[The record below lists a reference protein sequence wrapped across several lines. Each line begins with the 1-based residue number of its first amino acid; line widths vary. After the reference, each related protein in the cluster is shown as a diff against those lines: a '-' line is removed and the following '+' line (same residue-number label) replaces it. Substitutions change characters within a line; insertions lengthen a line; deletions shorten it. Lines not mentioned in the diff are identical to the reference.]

1 MKVYTM
7 DSLYLYTGLAL
18 IIIGAIL
25 FFLAIYMIDKH
36 EKKLMENERLY
47 KSFMREK
54 QNEKR
59 KLEKADKL
67 IATIINKRFIK

>member
-1 MKVYTM
+1 MVIMINTFNII
-7 DSLYLYTGLAL
+7 GLAL

-59 KLEKADKL
+59 KLEKADKI

>member
-1 MKVYTM
+1 MVIMINTFNII
-7 DSLYLYTGLAL
+7 GLSL
-18 IIIGAIL
+18 IILGGVL

-59 KLEKADKL
+59 NTEKSFKTV
-67 IATIINKRFIK
+67 ATIINKRFNK

>member
-1 MKVYTM
+1 M
-7 DSLYLYTGLAL
+7 DNLYLYTGIAL

-54 QNEKR
+54 QKEKINV
-59 KLEKADKL
+59 EKSFKTV
-67 IATIINKRFIK
+67 ATIINKRFNK

>member
-1 MKVYTM
+1 MKAYTM
-7 DSLYLYTGLAL
+7 DSIYLYTGIAL

-54 QNEKR
+54 QKEKR
-59 KLEKADKL
+59 NVEKSFKTV
-67 IATIINKRFIK
+67 ATIINKRFNK

>member
-1 MKVYTM
+1 MF
-7 DSLYLYTGLAL
+7 TGLAL
-18 IIIGAIL
+18 IILGAIL

-47 KSFMREK
+47 KSFMKEK

-59 KLEKADKL
+59 NVEKSFKTV
-67 IATIINKRFIK
+67 ATIINKRFNK

>member
-1 MKVYTM
+1 
-7 DSLYLYTGLAL
+7 
-18 IIIGAIL
+18 
-25 FFLAIYMIDKH
+25 
-36 EKKLMENERLY
+36 MENERLY

>member
-1 MKVYTM
+1 MVIMINTFNII
-7 DSLYLYTGLAL
+7 GLSL
-18 IIIGAIL
+18 IILGGGL

>member
-1 MKVYTM
+1 MVIMINTFNII
-7 DSLYLYTGLAL
+7 GLAL

-25 FFLAIYMIDKH
+25 FFLAIYMIAKH

-67 IATIINKRFIK
+67 IATIINKRFSK

>member
-1 MKVYTM
+1 M
-7 DSLYLYTGLAL
+7 DSLYLYAGLAL
-18 IIIGAIL
+18 IILGAIL

-54 QNEKR
+54 QNEI
-59 KLEKADKL
+59 LKA
-67 IATIINKRFIK
+67 IHESNF

>member
-1 MKVYTM
+1 MINTINII
-7 DSLYLYTGLAL
+7 GLSL
-18 IIIGAIL
+18 IILGAIL
-25 FFLAIYMIDKH
+25 FCLAIYMIARY

-67 IATIINKRFIK
+67 IATIINKRFNK

>member
-1 MKVYTM
+1 MF
-7 DSLYLYTGLAL
+7 TGLAL
-18 IIIGAIL
+18 IILGAIL

-59 KLEKADKL
+59 NTEKSFKTV
-67 IATIINKRFIK
+67 ATIINKRFNK

>member
-1 MKVYTM
+1 M
-7 DSLYLYTGLAL
+7 SNLYLYTGLAL
-18 IIIGAIL
+18 IILGAIL
-25 FFLAIYMIDKH
+25 FFLAIYMIAKH

-67 IATIINKRFIK
+67 IATIINNRFIK

>member
-1 MKVYTM
+1 MVIMINTFNII
-7 DSLYLYTGLAL
+7 GLSL
-18 IIIGAIL
+18 IILGGVL

-67 IATIINKRFIK
+67 IATIINNRFIK

>member
-1 MKVYTM
+1 MINTINII
-7 DSLYLYTGLAL
+7 GLSL
-18 IIIGAIL
+18 IILGAIL

-67 IATIINKRFIK
+67 IATIINKRFSK

>member
-1 MKVYTM
+1 MVIMINTFNII
-7 DSLYLYTGLAL
+7 GLAL

>member
-1 MKVYTM
+1 M
-7 DSLYLYTGLAL
+7 DSLYLYTGIAL
-18 IIIGAIL
+18 IILGAIL

-67 IATIINKRFIK
+67 IATIINKRFSK

>member
-1 MKVYTM
+1 MVIMINTFNII
-7 DSLYLYTGLAL
+7 GLSL
-18 IIIGAIL
+18 IILGGVL

-59 KLEKADKL
+59 KLEKADKI

>member
-1 MKVYTM
+1 MINTFNII
-7 DSLYLYTGLAL
+7 GLAL
-18 IIIGAIL
+18 IILGAIL

>member
-1 MKVYTM
+1 M

-25 FFLAIYMIDKH
+25 FFLAIYIIDKH

-59 KLEKADKL
+59 NVEKSFKTV
-67 IATIINKRFIK
+67 ATIINKRFDK

>member
-1 MKVYTM
+1 MVIMINTFNII
-7 DSLYLYTGLAL
+7 GLAH

-59 KLEKADKL
+59 NTEKSFKTV
-67 IATIINKRFIK
+67 ATIINKRFNK

>member
-1 MKVYTM
+1 M
-7 DSLYLYTGLAL
+7 DNLYLYAGLAL
-18 IIIGAIL
+18 IILGAIL

-67 IATIINKRFIK
+67 IATIINKRFSK

>member
-1 MKVYTM
+1 MINTINII
-7 DSLYLYTGLAL
+7 GLSL
-18 IIIGAIL
+18 IILGAIL
-25 FFLAIYMIDKH
+25 FCLAIYMIARY

-67 IATIINKRFIK
+67 ITTIINKRFDK

>member
-67 IATIINKRFIK
+67 IATIINNRFIK

>member
-36 EKKLMENERLY
+36 EKKLIENERLY

-54 QNEKR
+54 QKEKR

>member
-1 MKVYTM
+1 M
-7 DSLYLYTGLAL
+7 SNLYLYTGLAL
-18 IIIGAIL
+18 IILGAIL
-25 FFLAIYMIDKH
+25 FFLAIYMIAKH

-54 QNEKR
+54 QNEKI
-59 KLEKADKL
+59 KLEKGDKL

>member
-1 MKVYTM
+1 MKVYMTIN
-7 DSLYLYTGLAL
+7 LVIYTGIAL

-54 QNEKR
+54 QKEKR
-59 KLEKADKL
+59 NVEKSFKTV
-67 IATIINKRFIK
+67 ATIINKRFNK

>member
-1 MKVYTM
+1 MVIMINTINII
-7 DSLYLYTGLAL
+7 GLSL
-18 IIIGAIL
+18 IILGGVL

-59 KLEKADKL
+59 KLEKSFKTV
-67 IATIINKRFIK
+67 ATILNKRFNK